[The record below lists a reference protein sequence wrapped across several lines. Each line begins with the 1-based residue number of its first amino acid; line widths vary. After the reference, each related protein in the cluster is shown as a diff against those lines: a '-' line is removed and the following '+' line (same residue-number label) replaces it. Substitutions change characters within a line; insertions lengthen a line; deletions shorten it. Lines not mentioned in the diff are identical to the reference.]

1 MRIVRNSLLIGGACI
16 GFAGLV
22 GLAQAKPPAVHQLRV
37 TLPGG
42 AVETISYTGDVAPKV
57 SIAGNPLLAGGF
69 LPMNAMFPTN
79 SAFAELD
86 RISAAMDRR
95 AALMMRQAED
105 MTAGASA
112 NMPLEAAFGRMPA
125 GGQSYSFVSTLSG
138 NNVCMRSVR
147 VTYQSGKRQ
156 VASSSSGNCA
166 KQSAPLPAL
175 MMAPAL
181 GQPDTLQASA
191 PMQDPTGAVQ
201 EVSYR

>member
-1 MRIVRNSLLIGGACI
+1 MRIVRNALLVGGACI
-16 GFAGLV
+16 AVAGLV
-22 GLAQAKPPAVHQLRV
+22 GLAQAKSPAVHQLRV

-42 AVETISYTGDVAPKV
+42 AVETISYTGNVAPKV
-57 SIAGNPLLAGGF
+57 SIAGNPLSAGGF
-69 LPMNAMFPTN
+69 LPMGSMFPTN

-105 MTAGASA
+105 LTAGTAA
-112 NMPLEAAFGRMPA
+112 NTPLEAAFGRMPA
-125 GGQSYSFVSTLSG
+125 GGQAYSFVSTMSG
-138 NNVCMRSVR
+138 NNVCMRSVH
-147 VTYQSGKRQ
+147 VTYQGGKRQ

-175 MMAPAL
+175 MMAPAPSR
-181 GQPDTLQASA
+181 PDTLQASA
-191 PMQDPTGAVQ
+191 PLKDSTGAVQ